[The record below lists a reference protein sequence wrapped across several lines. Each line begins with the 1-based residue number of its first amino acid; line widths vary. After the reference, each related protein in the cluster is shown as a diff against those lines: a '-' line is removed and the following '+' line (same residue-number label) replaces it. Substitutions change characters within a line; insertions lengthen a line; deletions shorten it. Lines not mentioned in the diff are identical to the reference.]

1 VSNRDNP
8 SRGQYL
14 AAVGDF
20 RSARRQAILEKI
32 LGHLSGKSA
41 DLLSYEEVREKLKIT
56 GRKAQ
61 ELREIPLNAIVGSVG
76 RYADFTRSFLPETTV
91 DETRWAGIMV
101 ATTSLEGLPPIEV
114 YQIGEVYFVLDGN
127 HRVSVARQ
135 VGATHIEAYV
145 TRFQTK
151 VPLSPD
157 DQPDDLI
164 MKAEYTGFL
173 ERTDLDHIRPQT
185 DLTVTVPGRYRTLEE
200 QIEVHRYFM
209 GLDQKRDISY
219 EEAVASWHDTVYLP
233 VIQVIREEGIL
244 RDFPDRTEADLYLWA
259 SKHRAELVE
268 ELGWEIDPAVAASD
282 LASRA
287 RPRLGSVVTRIG
299 EKIRDA
305 VTPDELEVG
314 PAPAARRQEHFAVQR
329 SERLFGEIL
338 VPITGEETSWH
349 ALAQAFEIARREGAH
364 LRGLN
369 VLASQTEAEGEAA
382 QAVQSEFNRRCQIAG
397 IPGELTFAVGEVPR
411 QICTRSRFTD
421 LLILYLKHPP
431 PTEPLS
437 KLSSGIRTIIRHC
450 VSPVLAVPGQASS
463 INHTLLAYDGSP
475 KAEEALYI
483 ATYLAGA
490 WEIPLTVITVVGND
504 VTAEDL
510 EHAEIYL
517 ASRGVQATA
526 ISEAG
531 PVAPTILV
539 VAEER
544 QADLILMGGYG
555 RNPLAEA
562 ILGSVVDQVLRSS
575 RRPVMICG

>member
-1 VSNRDNP
+1 VSSRDNP
-8 SRGQYL
+8 SRGEYL

-20 RSARRQAILEKI
+20 RSARRHAMLEKI
-32 LGHLSGKSA
+32 ASRLSGKSA
-41 DLLSYEEVREKLKIT
+41 DLLSYEEVRDKLRIT

-61 ELREIPLNAIVGSVG
+61 ELREIPLKAIVGSVG
-76 RYADFTRSFLPETTV
+76 RYADFTRSFLPEHTV
-91 DETRWAGIMV
+91 DEKRWAGIMV

-114 YQIGEVYFVLDGN
+114 YQIGEVFFVLDGN

-135 VGATHIEAYV
+135 LGVTHIEAYV
-145 TRFQTK
+145 TKFQTK

-164 MKAEYTGFL
+164 LKAEHTGFL
-173 ERTDLDHIRPQT
+173 ERTHLDRIRPQT
-185 DLTVTVPGRYRTLEE
+185 DFAVTVPGRYRTLEE

-209 GLDQKRDISY
+209 GLDLKRDISY

-244 RDFPDRTEADLYLWA
+244 RNFPDRTEADLYLWA

-268 ELGWEIDPAVAASD
+268 ELGWEIDPAVAATD
-282 LASRA
+282 LAREA
-287 RPRLGSVVTRIG
+287 RPRLYRVVTRIG
-299 EKIRDA
+299 EKIRDV
-305 VTPDELEVG
+305 VTPDELEAG
-314 PAPAARRQEHFAVQR
+314 PAPGEWGREQLAVGR
-329 SERLFGEIL
+329 SEHLFGEIL
-338 VPITGEETSWH
+338 VPITGEETGWH
-349 ALAQAFEIARREGAH
+349 ALAQAFEFARREGAH
-364 LRGLN
+364 VRGLN
-369 VLASQTEAEGEAA
+369 VLSSQAEAGSKAA

-397 IPGELTFAVGEVPR
+397 IPGDLAFSVGEVPDE
-411 QICTRSRFTD
+411 ICARSRFAD
-421 LLILYLKHPP
+421 LLALYLRYPP
-431 PTEPLS
+431 PPKPLS
-437 KLSSGIRTIIRHC
+437 KLGSGIHTIIRRC

-463 INHTLLAYDGSP
+463 INHILLAYDGSP
-475 KAEEALYI
+475 KAKEALYV

-490 WEIPLTVITVVGND
+490 WQIPLTVITVVHDD
-504 VTAEDL
+504 VTTEDL
-510 EHAEIYL
+510 EHAGIYL

-526 ISEAG
+526 IREDG

-539 VAEER
+539 VAEEC

-562 ILGSVVDQVLRSS
+562 ILGSVVDEVLRSS